1 MEVLLVIYQ
10 VTEEPK
16 GFSILVITQSM
27 LAASASLVNTNH
39 PLEIS
44 TTTKRRKTTY

>member
-27 LAASASLVNTNH
+27 LAASASLVQ
-39 PLEIS
+39 
-44 TTTKRRKTTY
+44 Y